1 MKMRQLYLSPFAPDN
16 IIMTILFPHHGSLLC
31 IVSHL
36 GCLLRVH
43 EKHLSTV
50 CRVVIF
56 SLLFLILLETKRQS
70 LCRQKIPSTYQT
82 VWKVTK
88 SVSLKSRMD
97 LRLLKLPIRFMF
109 RGLINYGLWSA
120 PWHPTT
126 TGWDAFCTRAM
137 VVVKCFFK
145 LLCFG

>member
-1 MKMRQLYLSPFAPDN
+1 
-16 IIMTILFPHHGSLLC
+16 MTILFPHHGSLLC

-50 CRVVIF
+50 HRVVIF

-70 LCRQKIPSTYQT
+70 LCHQKIPSTYQT
-82 VWKVTK
+82 LWKVTK

-109 RGLINYGLWSA
+109 RGLINYGLWRNSEVLLDTLPPSDEMHFVREQWSLLNVFSNYYA
-120 PWHPTT
+120 LAKIRPPTPY
-126 TGWDAFCTRAM
+126 
-137 VVVKCFFK
+137 
-145 LLCFG
+145 LL

>member
-1 MKMRQLYLSPFAPDN
+1 
-16 IIMTILFPHHGSLLC
+16 MTILFPHHGSLLC

-109 RGLINYGLWSA
+109 CGLINYGLWRNSE
-120 PWHPTT
+120 
-126 TGWDAFCTRAM
+126 
-137 VVVKCFFK
+137 V
-145 LLCFG
+145 LLDTLPPPDEMHFVREQWSLLNVFSNYYALAKIRLTPYLL